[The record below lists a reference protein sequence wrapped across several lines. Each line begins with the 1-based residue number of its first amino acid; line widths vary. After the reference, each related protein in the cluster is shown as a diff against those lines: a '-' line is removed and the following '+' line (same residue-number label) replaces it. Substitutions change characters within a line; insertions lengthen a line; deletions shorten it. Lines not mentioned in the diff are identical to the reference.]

1 MDPLFS
7 DMMQNWYILI
17 IEVGKNEISEKGL
30 FVWMMLPKRQ
40 GVWNLVNYSLN
51 STSGNIQ
58 IFQITF
64 FFAEVEQISYM
75 K

>member
-1 MDPLFS
+1 
-7 DMMQNWYILI
+7 MMQNWYILI
-17 IEVGKNEISEKGL
+17 KEVGKNEISEKGL
-30 FVWMMLPKRQ
+30 FVWMMLYKRQ

-51 STSGNIQ
+51 LTSGNIQ

-64 FFAEVEQISYM
+64 FFVEVEHISYM